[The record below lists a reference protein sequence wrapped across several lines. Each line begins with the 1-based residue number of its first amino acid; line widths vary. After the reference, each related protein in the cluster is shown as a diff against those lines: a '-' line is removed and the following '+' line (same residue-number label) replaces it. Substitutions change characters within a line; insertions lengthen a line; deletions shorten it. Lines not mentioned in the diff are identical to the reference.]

1 MEKQSESKIRS
12 KAEPQTALLP
22 KKVSDSRTEQLHIIM
37 YPDIN
42 GIDRLFGGQLLKWID
57 EVASATARRH
67 CGHDVTTVA
76 IDNLNFKAG
85 AYLNDVI
92 ILIGKVTH
100 VGTTSME
107 VRVDTYR
114 EVADGSR
121 YPINRAYFVMV
132 SMSGDGKPTPA
143 PGLILE
149 TEAEKME
156 WDNAVKRRELRL
168 LRQKEGF

>member
-1 MEKQSESKIRS
+1 MKNKETS
-12 KAEPQTALLP
+12 AP
-22 KKVSDSRTEQLHIIM
+22 KKVADSRTEQLHMIM

-114 EVADGSR
+114 EESDGTR
-121 YPINRAYFVMV
+121 HPINRAYFVMV
-132 SMSGDGKPTPA
+132 SMSADGTPTPA

-149 TEAEKME
+149 TESEKME
-156 WDNAVKRRELRL
+156 WENAVKRRELRL
-168 LRQKEGF
+168 MRQKEGF